1 MNARWIDAHSHLA
14 DKRLDDD
21 REALLERSR
30 EAGVGTWIQ
39 GGYGPKDWDK
49 QLVLAEELGD
59 CFVTAFGVHPWFA
72 LETHDVQLDA
82 ALRRL
87 EEMLPSTGLL
97 GEVGLDRFRLKKI
110 PEPKRADADRRQRHA
125 FTAQLALAYG
135 KRYPLVLHVVHA
147 HDEVL
152 AKLKSLGPPPGG
164 GMVHSFSGNAAEAKR
179 YLDLGLHL
187 SFGTGALRAGR
198 EPLLKVA
205 ASLPK
210 DRRLLETDSP
220 DQPATALA
228 ADGTDTLNEPAE
240 LLSVARAL
248 APLLGVSPEQVLDD
262 AAEATRAFLDQRPKV
277 KRT

>member
-1 MNARWIDAHSHLA
+1 MNWIDAHSHLA

-21 REALLERSR
+21 RCEMLERSR
-30 EAGVGTWIQ
+30 AAGVTRWIQ
-39 GGYGPKDWDK
+39 GGYGPDDWAR
-49 QLVLAEELGD
+49 QIVLEESLGD
-59 CFVTAFGVHPWFA
+59 AFVTSFGVHPWFA

-97 GEVGLDRFRLKKI
+97 GELGLDRFRLKKI
-110 PEPKRADADRRQRHA
+110 PEFKRADADKRQRHA

-152 AKLKSLGPPPGG
+152 AKLKSLGPPPAG
-164 GMVHSFSGNAAEAKR
+164 GMVHSFSGNATEAKR
-179 YLDLGLHL
+179 YLDLGLYL

-198 EPLLKVA
+198 EPLLQVA
-205 ASLPK
+205 ASIPK
-210 DRRLLETDSP
+210 ERRLLETDSP
-220 DQPATALA
+220 DQPAAALA
-228 ADGTDTLNEPAE
+228 ADGTPTVNEPAE

-248 APLLGVSPEQVLDD
+248 APLLRVSPEQILDD
-262 AAEATRAFLDQRPKV
+262 AAEATRAFLDRRPPKS
-277 KRT
+277 THI